1 MRAPRRTRW
10 LSIPDVTDIVLQR
23 SNKVA
28 ERLKKLPRRY
38 QVQYVRRMVKR
49 AERRDDA
56 RLTKRVSGDIYVR
69 LDAIETLLPVDVA
82 SLTSLEVG
90 QAHHASQIRKLW
102 RSAGGHGA
110 TLREHEKRI
119 GKVEK
124 KAEILARAQAELA
137 AVDLCD

>member
-1 MRAPRRTRW
+1 MRPRRSRW

-49 AERRDDA
+49 AERRDEA

-69 LDAIETLLPVDVA
+69 FDAVETLLPVDVA

-102 RSAGGHGA
+102 RTTGGQGA
-110 TLREHEKRI
+110 TLRDHAKRLS
-119 GKVEK
+119 KVEK
-124 KAEILARAQAELA
+124 KAAILAKAQADLA
-137 AVDLCD
+137 AVDLTD